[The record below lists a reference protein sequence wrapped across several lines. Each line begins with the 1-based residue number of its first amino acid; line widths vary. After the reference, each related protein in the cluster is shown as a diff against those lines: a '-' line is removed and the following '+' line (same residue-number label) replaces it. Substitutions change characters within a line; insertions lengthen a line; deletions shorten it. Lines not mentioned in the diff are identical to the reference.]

1 MKLYFRKLGRGE
13 PLVILHGLYGS
24 SDNWFTFG
32 KILSKFYEV
41 YLIDLRNHGRS
52 PRSDEHSYKLMIQD
66 MAELFEQQQLEKA
79 VVMGH
84 SMGGKAAIL
93 FALRYPSKVSKLVV
107 VDASPKSYENDPY
120 IADQIRL
127 HKSIVAALSNFDV
140 TAVQSREDADKA
152 LAKEIPNTRIR
163 LFLLKNL
170 KRDPKG
176 QYFWTLNV
184 KVIAQNLE
192 NILND
197 FDSDLWKGVDTPHN
211 FPALF
216 IKGQLSDYLLESDKS
231 KILELF
237 PNASI
242 KTIPGAGHWVHA
254 EQPELFISV
263 LLKFLQPDT

>member
-1 MKLYFRKLGRGE
+1 MKLYFRKFGNGK
-13 PLVILHGLYGS
+13 PLIILHGLYGS

-32 KILSKFYEV
+32 KTLSKFYEV

-52 PRSDEHSYKLMIQD
+52 PHSDEHNYKLMIQD
-66 MAELFEQQQLEKA
+66 LAEFFEMHQLEKA

-84 SMGGKAAIL
+84 SMGGKTAML

-107 VDASPKSYENDPY
+107 VDASPKSYENDLY

-127 HKSIVAALSNFDV
+127 HKTIVTALSNFDIS
-140 TAVQSREDADKA
+140 AVHSREDADEA
-152 LAKEIPNTRIR
+152 LAKEIPNIRIR

-176 QYFWTLNV
+176 HYYWTLNI
-184 KVIAQNLE
+184 KVISRNLE

-197 FDSDLWKGVDTPHN
+197 FDPDLWKDVETPHD
-211 FPALF
+211 FSALF

-237 PNASI
+237 PNAVLE
-242 KTIPGAGHWVHA
+242 TIPNAGHWVHA
-254 EQPELFISV
+254 EQPKLFLSV
-263 LLKFLQPDT
+263 LLKFLQQNS